1 MGKILSYKSR
11 TFIVLFIILLP
22 FIKTAKAIPSKN
34 ELKNKYFEIIENGVD
49 CFEPFYKENPSTPNT
64 GFFDLRDYGNW
75 THPRNE
81 SYHTLC
87 IIPGNGQVVLTYAVL
102 LKYSH
107 KEFFGQGHYS
117 RKVIFDHLVKTI
129 HWICLTSSYVSKPL
143 PFLPE
148 ARDDIRDGEQWHRR
162 WGLRQDLLGYL
173 SLGAALV
180 WPDLTEETRSLLGKV
195 FAGTGIKGRLIRTST
210 QKGNGNHDQ
219 VKQDLSSTIG
229 AAFLLTKHPD
239 HNKYWEFVTG
249 AGIDMVSTVNDFVS
263 HEIVEN
269 KMLKSIAAGTNLNSD
284 YSSFHHNHPSVWYG
298 IDLIFEGR
306 SYVEILSKLTG
317 LDVPKTYTY
326 NGNGFDGVH
335 KYAMILSTKAG
346 VINHLRTPEYDSSY
360 GAGLLAFC
368 YGAVIKND
376 AMSIE
381 LEKNAA
387 NILAGHTK
395 AVGQYDYHRGSWAK
409 AAMAFLMHEL
419 HPPKKVEEGIAENLN
434 GSHYFKALRA
444 IIFRGHNAW
453 ISFVWGSDHG
463 EPESSGAGGQ
473 TVPLS
478 LNSPLIYN
486 TSDSLSGS
494 ILEHRPFY
502 IYLVLL
508 SCSIACAIASYLT
521 MKKNFQPRIFIFLC
535 FMFLQ
540 SLLFIGAVDFFF
552 TLPLQVPRA
561 VIPRYAFAFW
571 SVLWMIGGI
580 LFIWQHEKIN
590 PAYGVSIT
598 QVTNSFMASLLIMP
612 VSMFLMIRTPW
623 IEFLDFR
630 SLFSAVW
637 VFVIVLLSSLLMLF
651 NKPQTR
657 IFLRIAFLL
666 VFLFLVLNTLL
677 QLHSQTLEPF
687 YLRLVSIRNIQ
698 RIQLAGIVSVIV
710 LLSGLIIGYFFNKKR
725 IIINSIFLSG
735 IFIFSAMAV
744 AILSFGRFDIPK
756 IEQMEK
762 ELSDDGFFTVGQI
775 NSKVATKQ
783 QAFFCFDKGPSIT
796 FLKVWA
802 KKDGFITYS
811 GLPVSFYQ
819 RDNFVASRLITY
831 ENGKKQIRFLN
842 DAKSNWWCLDNKLG
856 LMFTGG
862 EEILSGSRRVGYN
875 WARTESY
882 LDKMDVVYA
891 SPLRKKIIG
900 GDLIVEIAAVLK
912 PNANTSDLNQMRS
925 DANQIRITNLPKDW
939 AATLLPIKDLGLFW
953 AIASFSKQPAKASL
967 TLSFNGW
974 APVLSSGGKIDA
986 GGLRLEARL
995 QSFGAIRD
1003 DSCLLAQN
1011 VSDSKV
1017 YAKKGNAN
1025 HYKFV
1030 SESKNNSVIKLK
1042 WWGPK
1047 IKKAVMTKENGERF
1061 FIRGKITEENGIKVK
1076 FNKECCLEITT
1087 EDNFDTFP
1095 PFVEVAPPLLTDNNQ
1110 LKIIVNSKDRS
1121 GLNYVQLFMD
1131 GKGLSTIQTPPYEWL
1146 VTPENDIHSFY
1157 AIAVDKSDLLNKRR
1171 SFSTVWQKNR

>member
-1 MGKILSYKSR
+1 MGRILSYR
-11 TFIVLFIILLP
+11 NGTFIVLLIILLS
-22 FIKTAKAIPSKN
+22 FINTTEAIPSEN
-34 ELKNKYFEIIENGVD
+34 ELKNKYLEILENGVD
-49 CFEPFYKENPSTPNT
+49 CFEPFYKENSSTSNT

-87 IIPGNGQVVLTYAVL
+87 IIPGNGQVILTYAVL

-117 RKVIFDHLVKTI
+117 RKIIFDHLVKTI
-129 HWICLTSSYVSKPL
+129 RWICLSSSYVPKSL
-143 PFLPE
+143 PYLPE
-148 ARDDIRDGEQWHRR
+148 ARDDIRDGEQWHRK

-173 SLGAALV
+173 SVGAALV
-180 WPDLTEETRSLLGKV
+180 WPDLTEEIRSLLGKV
-195 FAGTGIKGRLIRTST
+195 FAGTGIKGRLIRTT

-229 AAFLLTKHPD
+229 AAFLLTEHPD
-239 HNKYWEFVTG
+239 HDKYWEFVTG

-269 KMLKSIAAGTNLNSD
+269 KMLKSIAAGANLNSD

-306 SYVEILSKLTG
+306 SYVEILSKLTE
-317 LDVPKTYTY
+317 LDVPETYTY

-346 VINHLRTPEYDSSY
+346 VINHLRSPEYDSSY

-368 YGAVIKND
+368 YGAVLKND
-376 AMSIE
+376 STSIE

-387 NILAGHTK
+387 GILAGHTK
-395 AVGQYDYHRGSWAK
+395 AIGQYDYHRGSWAK

-434 GSHYFKALRA
+434 GSHYFEKLRA
-444 IIFRGHNAW
+444 IIFRSHNSW
-453 ISFVWGSDHG
+453 TSFVWGSDHG
-463 EPESSGAGGQ
+463 EPASSGAGGQ
-473 TVPLS
+473 IMPLR
-478 LNSPLIYN
+478 LESPLIYN

-494 ILEHRPFY
+494 ILEHRPFS
-502 IYLVLL
+502 IYSVLL
-508 SCSIACAIASYLT
+508 ACSIGCAIASYLT

-552 TLPLQVPRA
+552 TLPLQVPRT
-561 VIPRYAFAFW
+561 VIPRFILAFW
-571 SVLWMIGGI
+571 GI
-580 LFIWQHEKIN
+580 LWILCGIIFIWQREKIS
-590 PAYGVSIT
+590 PVHGVSIT
-598 QVTNSFMASLLIMP
+598 QVTNSFMFSLLIIP
-612 VSMFLMIRTPW
+612 VSIFLMMRTPW
-623 IEFLDFR
+623 IEFLNFR

-637 VFVIVLLSSLLMLF
+637 VFIIVIISSLFMLF
-651 NKPQTR
+651 NKPQNR
-657 IFLRIAFLL
+657 IFLRIAFFL
-666 VFLFLVLNTLL
+666 VFLFLVLNALL

-698 RIQLAGIVSVIV
+698 RIQFAGIVSVIV
-710 LLSGLIIGYFFNKKR
+710 LSSGIIIGYSFNKKL
-725 IIINSIFLSG
+725 IIMNSIFFSG
-735 IFIFSAMAV
+735 IFIFSAMVV
-744 AILSFGRFDIPK
+744 AILSFGRFNIPK
-756 IEQMEK
+756 IERMEK
-762 ELSDDGFFTVGQI
+762 ELSDDGFFTFGQI
-775 NSKVATKQ
+775 SSKVATKQ

-796 FLKVWA
+796 FLKVWG
-802 KKDGFITYS
+802 KKDAFITYS

-819 RDNFVASRLITY
+819 RDNFVDSRLITY
-831 ENGKKQIRFLN
+831 ENGKEQIRFLN

-856 LMFTGG
+856 LVFTGG
-862 EEILSGSRRVGYN
+862 EEILSGTRRIGPN

-882 LDKMDVVYA
+882 RDKIDVVYA
-891 SPLRKKIIG
+891 SPLRKKINE

-925 DANQIRITNLPKDW
+925 DANKIRITNLPKDW
-939 AATLLPIKDLGLFW
+939 AATLLPVKDLGLFW
-953 AIASFSKQPAKASL
+953 AIASFSKQSAKASL

-974 APVLSSGGKIDA
+974 SPVLSSGGTIDA
-986 GGLRLEARL
+986 GRLRLEPRL

-1011 VSDSKV
+1011 VSDSKI
-1017 YAKKGNAN
+1017 YAKKVNAN

-1030 SESKNNSVIKLK
+1030 SESRDNVVIKLK

-1047 IKKAVMTKENGERF
+1047 IKKAVMTTENGERF
-1061 FIRGKITEENGIKVK
+1061 FIREKIADENGIEVE
-1076 FNKECCLEITT
+1076 FNKECCLEVTT
-1087 EDNFDTFP
+1087 EDSLDTFP
-1095 PFVEVAPPLLTDNNQ
+1095 PFVEVASPLLTENNQ
-1110 LKIIVNSKDRS
+1110 LKITVNSKDRS

-1146 VTPENDIHSFY
+1146 VTPKNDIHSFY